1 MPLGPG
7 GDRMYV
13 VVAGCGRLGA
23 GLARVLSSQGND
35 VVVVGETIDMKWLGA
50 DFDGVTI
57 EGNPIDEAVLESA
70 GIRKAE
76 VFVAATGDDV
86 VNAMAAQ
93 IATEVFG
100 VPLSLARM
108 TDPAREEFYKEIGLV
123 TVCPTSTGINQI
135 LDRIQ
140 HSSFPALEG
149 YLDPA
154 LAGVNPPPEWIGLSP
169 ASLPLQGQRRLLG
182 VDRRGKLL
190 PVDQVPA
197 IQEGDCLI
205 MRKTAEKR
213 GRR

>member
-1 MPLGPG
+1 
-7 GDRMYV
+7 MYI

-35 VVVVGETIDMKWLGA
+35 VVVVSQSIDMKWLGA

-57 EGNPIDEAVLESA
+57 VGNPIDEETLESA

-76 VFVAATGDDV
+76 VFVAATGEDV

-93 IATEVFG
+93 IAKEVFQ
-100 VPLSLARM
+100 VPLALARM
-108 TDPAREEFYKEIGLV
+108 TDPAREEFYRELGLS

-140 HSSFPALEG
+140 RSSFPALEG

-154 LAGVNPPPEWIGLSP
+154 LAGVYPPPEWIGLGP
-169 ASLPLQGQRRLLG
+169 ASLPLQGQRRLVG
-182 VDRRGKLL
+182 VERRGRLL
-190 PVDQVPA
+190 TAEQVVA
-197 IQEGDCLI
+197 LQEGDCLI
-205 MRKTAEKR
+205 LRRAAGKG

>member
-1 MPLGPG
+1 
-7 GDRMYV
+7 MYI

-35 VVVVGETIDMKWLGA
+35 VVVLSQTIDMKWLGA

-57 EGNPIDEAVLESA
+57 EGNPIDEETLEGA

-93 IATEVFG
+93 IAREVFQ

-108 TDPAREEFYKEIGLV
+108 TDPAREEFYRELGLS

-140 HSSFPALEG
+140 RSSFPALEG

-154 LAGVNPPPEWIGLSP
+154 LAGVYPPPEWIGLGP
-169 ASLPLQGQRRLLG
+169 AALPLEGQRRLVG
-182 VDRRGKLL
+182 VERRGRLL
-190 PVDQVPA
+190 SAEQMGA
-197 IQEGDCLI
+197 LQNGDCLI
-205 MRKTAEKR
+205 LRKA
-213 GRR
+213 GRKGRQA